1 MFLQVGSFFTSNLS
15 SDNALQQDFVIRKVG
30 SKHLMMNILS
40 AVHSVSYFSF
50 AVTMSE
56 INPTDHKSISA
67 PLFPNEGFREA
78 VRELV
83 GSERDNKRVEAEFSR
98 FMDLTNRVHHVRCRL
113 L

>member
-1 MFLQVGSFFTSNLS
+1 
-15 SDNALQQDFVIRKVG
+15 
-30 SKHLMMNILS
+30 
-40 AVHSVSYFSF
+40 
-50 AVTMSE
+50 MSE

-98 FMDLTNRVHHVRCRL
+98 FMDLTNRVHHVRCMDPVNTKDFFERIQDYPAITRR
-113 L
+113 